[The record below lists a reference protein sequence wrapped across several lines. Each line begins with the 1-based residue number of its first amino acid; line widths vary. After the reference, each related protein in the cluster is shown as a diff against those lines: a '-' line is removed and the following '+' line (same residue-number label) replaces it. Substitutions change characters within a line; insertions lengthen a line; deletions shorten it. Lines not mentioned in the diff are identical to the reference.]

1 MNRFKAIGTDGKVDM
16 VTMNDHDLN
25 EFKLGNLTPLDF
37 DCFKIFTDPEELVIF
52 IQDLINLK

>member
-16 VTMNDHDLN
+16 VTMNDHDLK

-37 DCFKIFTDPEELVIF
+37 DCLWIFTDPEELEKF
-52 IQDLINLK
+52 IVDLITKK